1 MLEFKR
7 KSRFFNDKF
16 RRYNTGEPYVPC
28 LKKTTY
34 ENIIT
39 LVNS

>member
-7 KSRFFNDKF
+7 KVVFNENF
-16 RRYNTGEPYVPC
+16 RRYNTGKPNVAC

-34 ENIIT
+34 ENVIT